1 MQTLKKSNECP
12 QRSFLR
18 DGALKRRRSM
28 ERLRALSS
36 ELWTGSEWRERL
48 QLIKIRAIA
57 TVMFSSWFQISN
69 LRPPWKDRYIRA
81 FVLST
86 WHVRNESYA
95 QCTYFRFSLSLFIYL
110 FVFLKKINVKG
121 KRINSQSI
129 MKNMNYLKIAIIF
142 TSLFFK
148 RKINKAEKKNQI
160 KFSYLFIWKCF
171 SREFS
176 TLLFFK
182 VFFKFFSNTFLFSK
196 TFFFF
201 FL

>member
-28 ERLRALSS
+28 ERLSLSS
-36 ELWTGSEWRERL
+36 ELWRGSEWRERL

-148 RKINKAEKKNQI
+148 RK
-160 KFSYLFIWKCF
+160 
-171 SREFS
+171 
-176 TLLFFK
+176 
-182 VFFKFFSNTFLFSK
+182 
-196 TFFFF
+196 
-201 FL
+201 